1 MSGGRPPF
9 EPDNEQR
16 LAVTTLAACG
26 TRFALIARH
35 IGVDAKTLR
44 RHFRKELN
52 EGRQDA
58 NALIARSLFAQAI
71 AGNTTAQIFWLKTRA
86 GWRETSTFE
95 MTGPNGR
102 PLIPSPLFPMISY
115 ADGGPGLPLVPK
127 PTITFED
134 APEKQLA
141 NYKPDHRVP

>member
-9 EPDNEQR
+9 EPDDNQR

-26 TRFALIARH
+26 TRFVLIAKR

-44 RHFRKELN
+44 RHFRKELS

-58 NALIARSLFAQAI
+58 NALVARSLFDQAI
-71 AGNTTAQIFWLKTRA
+71 AGNITAQIFWLKTRA
-86 GWRETSTFE
+86 GWKETNTFE
-95 MTGPNGR
+95 MTGPDGR
-102 PLIPSPLFPMISY
+102 PLIPAPLLPMISY

-127 PTITFED
+127 PTITFDD
-134 APEKQLA
+134 APGKLSA
-141 NYKPDHRVP
+141 NNKPDDHIP